1 MIEIIRR
8 LLKSPLLAA
17 EIFVATLF
25 ITLLTLAMPLYVIQ
39 ILNRY
44 VTYGFH
50 GTLVTLTT
58 GMLIAVFLQL
68 GFRILRTK
76 MADAVN
82 QEPNARLSLEML
94 DIINRA
100 KAEPLEQLS
109 KPRIQEAL
117 NSVQTIRKTY
127 DAQTLNT
134 FFDAPFSLLLIA
146 VIYLLNPLLAG
157 LALVGIGV
165 GLFSGWVGIKR
176 SEHGTEQLVKDDS
189 KHRALNFSAVNALDT
204 VRAFGAARFLRGIWQ
219 EQVAKISRLQQK
231 VTLSK
236 EISQTMTL
244 TGSSLTSVFV
254 YAVGATLVVR
264 GELTVGALI
273 GANILA
279 ARAYQNTTRLV
290 PAGHMLAR
298 AKNAF
303 QEIARMQKLP
313 LEPDSGTA
321 LQAYKGK
328 IEFQDVRF
336 IYPGSSH
343 PVFESVSIRI
353 TPGSAMAVVGHNGT
367 GKTTLAKLLVGLLEP
382 RRGSILADNSW
393 PGPGG
398 GNRSFICPRNPPL
411 STAPSGKTSC
421 FQTRTWMT
429 PF

>member
-1 MIEIIRR
+1 
-8 LLKSPLLAA
+8 
-17 EIFVATLF
+17 
-25 ITLLTLAMPLYVIQ
+25 
-39 ILNRY
+39 
-44 VTYGFH
+44 
-50 GTLVTLTT
+50 
-58 GMLIAVFLQL
+58 
-68 GFRILRTK
+68 
-76 MADAVN
+76 
-82 QEPNARLSLEML
+82 
-94 DIINRA
+94 
-100 KAEPLEQLS
+100 
-109 KPRIQEAL
+109 
-117 NSVQTIRKTY
+117 
-127 DAQTLNT
+127 
-134 FFDAPFSLLLIA
+134 
-146 VIYLLNPLLAG
+146 
-157 LALVGIGV
+157 V

-204 VRAFGAARFLRGIWQ
+204 VRAFGAARFLQNIWQ

-231 VTLSK
+231 VTVSK

-279 ARAYQNTTRLV
+279 ARAYQNTTRLI

-321 LQAYKGK
+321 LQAYKGQ

-382 RRGSILADNSW
+382 RRGSILADNVNLQQLAW
-393 PGPGG
+393 PWWRKQIIYMPQEPTFINGTLRENILFSNPDLDDTLLNHILRASDLKPFIDQTPAGLDLQLTDNARNLPPGV
-398 GNRSFICPRNPPL
+398 RRRL
-411 STAPSGKTSC
+411 SLARALVTNGQLVVLDEPTDALDETGTMAVYRLLNELMKAGKTIIVFSNDPKIIKGVSSVLNLNIKPKPELLSNLPP
-421 FQTRTWMT
+421 QTSEDV
-429 PF
+429 